1 MISKEEVEYV
11 ARLAHIELTDE
22 EKEKFI
28 KELGSIIEFVQKLN
42 EIQTEEVQP
51 MYHIA
56 PIKNITRED
65 KVEKSL
71 AQEKVLEIAPAK
83 ERGHYKV
90 QKIIV

>member
-11 ARLAHIELTDE
+11 AWLAHIELTDE

-28 KELGSIIEFVQKLN
+28 KELCSIIEFVQKLN

-83 ERGHYKV
+83 ERCHYKV
-90 QKIIV
+90 PKIIV